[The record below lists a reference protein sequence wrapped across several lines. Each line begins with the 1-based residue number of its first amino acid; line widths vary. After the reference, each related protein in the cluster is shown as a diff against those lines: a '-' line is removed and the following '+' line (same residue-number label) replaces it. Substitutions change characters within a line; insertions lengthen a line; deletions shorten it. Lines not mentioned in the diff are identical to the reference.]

1 MSTGGCAS
9 WSKWCTPTKVCLIN
23 DVTVLLIN
31 LGAGA
36 GGLLLLAIHL
46 QTQATTALWRC
57 LVAAVTGVVTRICQ
71 SSEARHTHLLFLSL
85 LLKFRM
91 HIPRQQL
98 IARRTVLVDYNPYLV
113 SSSPRT
119 HGSRATPPLAM
130 FSTQPVGERHDLIID
145 KAGTLSSTPLTE
157 VRACALSERPS
168 LQGLGSDSDSNFIS
182 TDSFHLSAGHPL
194 LRPTHLLVST
204 LLNLVNTSS
213 GPPSSAVSV
222 HIATTEPRAKS
233 TSI

>member
-1 MSTGGCAS
+1 MEQMVHSYQS
-9 WSKWCTPTKVCLIN
+9 
-23 DVTVLLIN
+23 
-31 LGAGA
+31 
-36 GGLLLLAIHL
+36 LLAIHL
-46 QTQATTALWRC
+46 QTQSTTALWCC

-71 SSEARHTHLLFLSL
+71 SLEARHTHLLFLSL

-113 SSSPRT
+113 LLGLRVPGQRHPWPCSRHSPSEK
-119 HGSRATPPLAM
+119 GM
-130 FSTQPVGERHDLIID
+130 I
-145 KAGTLSSTPLTE
+145 E

>member
-1 MSTGGCAS
+1 MEQMVHSYQS
-9 WSKWCTPTKVCLIN
+9 
-23 DVTVLLIN
+23 LLE
-31 LGAGA
+31 
-36 GGLLLLAIHL
+36 IHL
-46 QTQATTALWRC
+46 QTQATTALWCC
-57 LVAAVTGVVTRICQ
+57 LVASLPFPTSQIPNAHTPSTINRKKNRSRRLQ
-71 SSEARHTHLLFLSL
+71 SL
-85 LLKFRM
+85 
-91 HIPRQQL
+91 
-98 IARRTVLVDYNPYLV
+98 
-113 SSSPRT
+113 SSPPRT
-119 HGSRATPPLAM
+119 QGSRATPPLAM
-130 FSTQPVGERHDLIID
+130 F
-145 KAGTLSSTPLTE
+145 E
-157 VRACALSERPS
+157 VRAYALSERPS